1 MMYEFRHGTPPLTEP
16 FPMNPEPSPGRNRA
30 ASLLARWPWAAG
42 VLVLGV
48 FLVLLAVRMDWI
60 PRTFQASGGPAAG
73 ETAGPGERD
82 LWMSILQEGR
92 KIGYTHRVTASSPEG
107 WKVREDV
114 SMRINTMG
122 YPQSITFRTSGD
134 LNPDLSLRAFTFDL
148 QSSLF
153 RFSARGSVE
162 GGTLVVTSG
171 MPGEE
176 RSARF
181 PLPEAP
187 RLSAGI
193 LETVWGA
200 KLKEGESRTFPV
212 FDPVAMGQ
220 RPVTVTAGGE
230 ETLEIG
236 GAKLRAR
243 KFHVD
248 FMGARQTAWIGEEGD
263 VLRERG
269 ILGITLERTTREGAL
284 TGLASDA
291 SADLTEVASVA
302 SNLSLKDPA
311 GLASLRLRLSGADA
325 PNLALRGG
333 RQRLEGGVITVT
345 RESLSPARQAA
356 REFVVRGAYLGSD
369 PFIQSDHRLILARAG
384 QIVPA
389 AAPDHVKAVRIV
401 DWAFRNIEKKP
412 VLSVPNA
419 LETLQNRVGDCNEH
433 AVLVAALG
441 RASGIPTVVEAGL
454 VYQRGRFYYH
464 AWNAF
469 YIREWGKWV
478 TADAVFNQ
486 WPADVTHLRLV
497 RGDMDRQMDLL
508 GLIGRLRLEILEAS

>member
-1 MMYEFRHGTPPLTEP
+1 MSPDLS
-16 FPMNPEPSPGRNRA
+16 PEGGSPR
-30 ASLLARWPWAAG
+30 SSFLARWPWVVGALA
-42 VLVLGV
+42 LAV
-48 FLVLLAVRMDWI
+48 FVILLAVRMDWL
-60 PRTFQASGGPAAG
+60 PRAFKPAGIQEGQAGSLV
-73 ETAGPGERD
+73 ERD
-82 LWMSILQEGR
+82 LWMSILQSGR
-92 KIGYTHRVTASSPEG
+92 KIGYTHRVTLSSPGG

-134 LNPDLSLRAFTFDL
+134 LHPDLTLKAFTFDL

-162 GGTLVVTSG
+162 GDSLVVTSG
-171 MPGEE
+171 PPGEE
-176 RSARF
+176 KGARF
-181 PLPEAP
+181 SLQSAP

-193 LETVWGA
+193 LEAVWAARLG
-200 KLKEGESRTFPV
+200 EGESRTFQV

-230 ETLEIG
+230 EAVVIQGTRY
-236 GAKLRAR
+236 KAR
-243 KFHVD
+243 KYDVD
-248 FMGARQTAWIGEEGD
+248 FMGARQTAWIGEKGD
-263 VLRERG
+263 VLREVG
-269 ILGITLERTTREGAL
+269 VLGISLERTTREQAL
-284 TGLASDA
+284 AGLASDA

-302 SNLSLKDPA
+302 SNLTLKNPA
-311 GLASLRLRLSGADA
+311 GLTRLRIRLTGADV
-325 PNLALRGG
+325 PNLALNGD
-333 RQRLEGGVITVT
+333 RQHFEDGIVTVT
-345 RESLSPARQAA
+345 KESPQPAGKSERA
-356 REFVVRGAYLGSD
+356 FVVQGAYLGSN
-369 PFIQSDHRLILARAG
+369 PFIQSDDRQILDQAG
-384 QIVPA
+384 RIAAFTEPDYIKALKIVYW
-389 AAPDHVKAVRIV
+389 V
-401 DWAFRNIEKKP
+401 FRNIEKKP

-441 RASGIPTVVEAGL
+441 RASGIPTIVEAGL

-469 YIREWGKWV
+469 YIRDWGKWV

-486 WPADVTHLRLV
+486 LPADVTHLRLV

-508 GLIGRLRLEILEAS
+508 GLIGRLRLEILAAS

>member
-1 MMYEFRHGTPPLTEP
+1 MSPDS
-16 FPMNPEPSPGRNRA
+16 SPGRPRY
-30 ASLLARWPWAAG
+30 ASLLSRWPWAAG
-42 VLVLGV
+42 ALVLGV
-48 FLVLLAVRMDWI
+48 FLVLLAVRMGWI
-60 PRTFQASGGPAAG
+60 PRAFHASSMQ
-73 ETAGPGERD
+73 TAGQAGGLGERD
-82 LWMSILQEGR
+82 LWMSILQNGR

-122 YPQSITFRTSGD
+122 YPQSITFRTAGD
-134 LNPDLSLRAFTFDL
+134 LHPDLTLKSFTFDL

-153 RFSARGSVE
+153 RFSARGAVE
-162 GGTLVVTSG
+162 GDTLVVTSG

-176 RSARF
+176 RNARIA
-181 PLPEAP
+181 LQEAP

-193 LETVWGA
+193 LEAVWAA
-200 KLKEGESRTFPV
+200 KLRKGESRTFQV

-230 ETLEIG
+230 ETVEIQ
-236 GAKLRAR
+236 GASRRAR
-243 KFHVD
+243 TFSVD

-263 VLRERG
+263 VLKEQG
-269 ILGITLERTTREGAL
+269 VLGITLERTTREGAL
-284 TGLASDA
+284 AGLASDV

-302 SNLSLKDPA
+302 SNVTLKDPA
-311 GLASLRLRLSGADA
+311 GLTRLQVRLSGAEA

-333 RQRLEGGVITVT
+333 RQRLRDDVITVT
-345 RESLSPARQAA
+345 KESFAPAKQAE

-369 PFIQSDHRLILARAG
+369 PFIQSDDRRILAQAG
-384 QIVPA
+384 EIVDA
-389 AAPDHVKAVRIV
+389 AVPDYIKALKIV
-401 DWAFRNIEKKP
+401 DWVFRNIEKKP

-419 LETLQNRVGDCNEH
+419 LETLENRVGDCNEH

-441 RASGIPTVVEAGL
+441 RAAGVPTVVEAGL

-469 YIREWGKWV
+469 YIRGWGKWI
-478 TADAVFNQ
+478 TADAVFDQ
-486 WPADVTHLRLV
+486 VPADVTHIRLV

-508 GLIGRLRLEILEAS
+508 GLIGRLRLEILSAS